1 MKSSKKIE
9 LLQKDIMNAM
19 KAINEINIERISE
32 NKTPSS
38 GMVVFSFGSVEQI
51 GSFGDMKDFKNII
64 LQKAKECERFR
75 NMLDSVQT
83 NLMIDDLENRCL
95 KVFEMDK
102 PSPKKIKNA
111 FFGASEGFRK
121 AVGFFKKEN

>member
-38 GMVVFSFGSVEQI
+38 GMVVFSFQSVEEI
-51 GSFGDMKDFKNII
+51 GSFGDMKDFKQCLID
-64 LQKAKECERFR
+64 KAKIDNNFR
-75 NMLDSVQT
+75 KMLDLVQT
-83 NLMIDDLENRCL
+83 NLMLDDLENRCL

-111 FFGASEGFRK
+111 FLGTSEGFRK

>member
-19 KAINEINIERISE
+19 NAINEINIERISE

-38 GMVVFSFGSVEQI
+38 GMVVFSFQSVEEI
-51 GSFGDMKDFKNII
+51 GSFGDMKDFKQCLID
-64 LQKAKECERFR
+64 KAKSDNNFR
-75 NMLDSVQT
+75 KMLDLVQT
-83 NLMIDDLENRCL
+83 NLMLDDLENRCL

-111 FFGASEGFRK
+111 FLGTSEGFRK

>member
-19 KAINEINIERISE
+19 NAINEINIERISE
-32 NKTPSS
+32 NKAPSS
-38 GMVVFSFGSVEQI
+38 GMVVFNFESKRRIATFGE
-51 GSFGDMKDFKNII
+51 MKDFKQCLID
-64 LQKAKECERFR
+64 KAKIDNNFR
-75 NMLDSVQT
+75 KMLDLVQT
-83 NLMIDDLENRCL
+83 NLMLDDLENRCL

-111 FFGASEGFRK
+111 FLGTSEGFRK

>member
-19 KAINEINIERISE
+19 NAINEINIERISE

-38 GMVVFSFGSVEQI
+38 GMVVFSFQSVEEI
-51 GSFGDMKDFKNII
+51 GSFGEMKDFKQCLIE
-64 LQKAKECERFR
+64 KAKSDNNFR
-75 NMLDSVQT
+75 KMLDSVQT
-83 NLMIDDLENRCL
+83 NLMLDDLENRCL

-111 FFGASEGFRK
+111 FFGASEDFRK

>member
-38 GMVVFSFGSVEQI
+38 GMVVFSFQSVEEI
-51 GSFGDMKDFKNII
+51 GSFGDMKDFKQCLID
-64 LQKAKECERFR
+64 KAKSDNNFR
-75 NMLDSVQT
+75 KMLDLVQT
-83 NLMIDDLENRCL
+83 NLMLDDLENRCL

-111 FFGASEGFRK
+111 FLGTSEGFRK